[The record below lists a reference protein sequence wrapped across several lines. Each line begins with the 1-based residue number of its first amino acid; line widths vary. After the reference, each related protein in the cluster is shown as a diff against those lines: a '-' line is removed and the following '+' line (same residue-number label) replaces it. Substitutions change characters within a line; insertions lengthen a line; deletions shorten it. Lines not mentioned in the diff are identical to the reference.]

1 MEIKDTEIA
10 NNPRSLPPPRFDAAM
25 ISAAQQVEPLPPRGA
40 VQTFLRGKLGMLIAI
55 MVALLICAAAFG
67 MVLGLRDR
75 HNLIDETTKENQST
89 SDSTNSD
96 EAAPTLKGPP
106 PKVPARIQ
114 AADSHAPEPKPVT
127 SAVPSSRSQQTHRAE
142 ADQDES
148 LKSEK
153 PVARKVGE
161 IFGGRNRDLRPRRD
175 DSRRR
180 EQANNNYDR

>member
-1 MEIKDTEIA
+1 MKIEDTEIA
-10 NNPRSLPPPRFDAAM
+10 NPRNLPPPRFDDAM

-40 VQTFLRGKLGMLIAI
+40 VQTFLRGRVGVLVAI

-75 HNLIDETTKENQST
+75 HNLIDETTKENQVISEPR
-89 SDSTNSD
+89 NSV
-96 EAAPTLKGPP
+96 EVAPNLKGLP
-106 PKVPARIQ
+106 PKEPARIQ
-114 AADSHAPEPKPVT
+114 AAESHAAEPKPVT
-127 SAVPSSRSQQTHRAE
+127 SAARAPRSPRLQLPE
-142 ADQDES
+142 AAQDES

-161 IFGGRNRDLRPRRD
+161 ILGGRNRDRHLRPY

-180 EQANNNYDR
+180 EQDNDNHDR